1 MTDTKQRVAIDV
13 WSDYVC
19 PFCYL
24 ELPVLEAVEQEY
36 GDLVTVEWRAFELR
50 PEPVPPLDPAGDY
63 LRTSWARAVYP
74 MAEERGL
81 TMRLPPIQPR
91 SRLAHEAA
99 AFARARDPEQFTR
112 LHHALFRAFFEHG
125 RDIGDPG
132 ALRAIGAAVGL
143 PGEELRAAL
152 EAGEHRDEVL
162 DDQLLAAELGLE
174 GVPALVLRRDGD
186 SMREARLLSGAQP
199 LDVVRRA
206 VEVVAR
212 RSGAAVTRSGQPLR
226 RRLPLGGVTSATPPN
241 EAAGPSS

>member
-24 ELPVLEAVEQEY
+24 ELPVLEALEQEY

-50 PEPVPPLDPAGDY
+50 PEPVPTLDPAGDY
-63 LRTSWARAVYP
+63 LRTTWARAVYP

-81 TMRLPPIQPR
+81 TLRLPPVQPR

-99 AFARARDPEQFTR
+99 AFARARDPELFAR

-125 RDIGDPG
+125 RDIGDPQE
-132 ALRAIGAAVGL
+132 LQSIGATVGL
-143 PGEELRAAL
+143 PATELRAAL

-162 DDQLLAAELGLE
+162 DDEVLASDLGLE
-174 GVPALVLRRDGD
+174 GVPALVLRRDGE
-186 SMREARLLSGAQP
+186 SMRSARLLSGAQP

-212 RSGAAVTRSGQPLR
+212 GSGAAVTRSGQPLR
-226 RRLPLGGVTSATPPN
+226 RRLPLGGVPPVPPN
-241 EAAGPSS
+241 EAAASST